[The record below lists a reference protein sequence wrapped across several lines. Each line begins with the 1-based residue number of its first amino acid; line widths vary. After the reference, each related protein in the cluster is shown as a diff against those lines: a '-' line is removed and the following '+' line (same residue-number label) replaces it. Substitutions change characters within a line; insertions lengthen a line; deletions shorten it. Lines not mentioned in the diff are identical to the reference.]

1 MRPTPPTDVR
11 PALVRA
17 AAMLVLVLCAVIG
30 ARAQTG
36 EQAAAPAAGGA
47 SAAAPADDGGSGQIP
62 TQNLVTIIRKGGP
75 VMIPIIGCSFLLVA
89 VLFERLIMLRWG
101 RIIPRPFVR
110 RFLHQVREG
119 QLDPP
124 QALLVCE
131 ENGSPVARIFAAAV
145 KRWGRPAVEVEQAV
159 LDEGERTVNQL
170 RRNLRVFNGVAT
182 VSPLLGLLGTV
193 FGMIRTFNDIAAQ
206 GAMGRADQLANGIS
220 EALITTAAG
229 LTIAIPALILYMYFV
244 GRVDAMVIELD
255 SLGQQLADIIAGDSP
270 EKGGA
275 RRRATREAAA

>member
-1 MRPTPPTDVR
+1 MLETSRRSPW
-11 PALVRA
+11 PALVRLMA
-17 AAMLVLVLCAVIG
+17 LLALVVVVVVG
-30 ARAQTG
+30 ARGQT
-36 EQAAAPAAGGA
+36 EAPAPAPAAESAKPPDTGA
-47 SAAAPADDGGSGQIP
+47 GRIP

-75 VMIPIIGCSFLLVA
+75 VMIPIIGCSFLLVT

-119 QLDPP
+119 QLEPA

-131 ENGSPVARIFAAAV
+131 ENGSPVAKIFAAAV

-255 SLGQQLADIIAGDSP
+255 SLGQQLADIIASDSP
-270 EKGGA
+270 ERGGS